1 MLEVY
6 YKYRCKYQD
15 YIIFIK
21 SGSFYEVFDKD
32 SMILNSI
39 FYYKVKRFKDTIK
52 TGFPINKLE
61 HIIKLMGNINYI
73 VIDNDN
79 IIDEK
84 VFSDNKYDSYTFD
97 TNTDT
102 ASDTCTHGNTS
113 GCQYGW
119 LYDKTNQSCT
129 GFGCLNNSYV
139 YTVGYWTISPDASD
153 SSKAWHVYY
162 VDILYYDYVGYDT
175 TSGVRTVITVSK
187 SQLG

>member
-39 FYYKVKRFKDTIK
+39 FYYKVKRFKDNVK

-79 IIDEK
+79 IVDEK

-97 TNTDT
+97 INTIVVN
-102 ASDTCTHGNTS
+102 SIKI
-113 GCQYGW
+113 
-119 LYDKTNQSCT
+119 DKLTKV
-129 GFGCLNNSYV
+129 LNEKLLDKN
-139 YTVGYWTISPDASD
+139 ISN
-153 SSKAWHVYY
+153 
-162 VDILYYDYVGYDT
+162 I
-175 TSGVRTVITVSK
+175 IK
-187 SQLG
+187 SIEEIIGKNI

>member
-39 FYYKVKRFKDTIK
+39 FYYKVKRFKDNIK

-73 VIDNDN
+73 VVGNLSAFLIVTR
-79 IIDEK
+79 IIKKEQLLHPQL
-84 VFSDNKYDSYTFD
+84 FFFYYF
-97 TNTDT
+97 NT
-102 ASDTCTHGNTS
+102 
-113 GCQYGW
+113 
-119 LYDKTNQSCT
+119 
-129 GFGCLNNSYV
+129 
-139 YTVGYWTISPDASD
+139 
-153 SSKAWHVYY
+153 
-162 VDILYYDYVGYDT
+162 
-175 TSGVRTVITVSK
+175 
-187 SQLG
+187 